1 MKLRFKRLFRE
12 LATECKFTFWTVF
25 ANKSNECLISPQN
38 DLLSVAF
45 SDIYM
50 AKLENDKEAPL
61 KPTLYRRYVDDTFN
75 RRKNNTIEILFEQLN
90 KFHSKI
96 KFTIK
101 LNPDKFQGTWLIC
114 VNSNYN
120 IMAHKKSTK
129 LPIAWLTK
137 TPKDYKRNAI
147 IWKSK
152 SCKNSFDKLWW

>member
-1 MKLRFKRLFRE
+1 
-12 LATECKFTFWTVF
+12 
-25 ANKSNECLISPQN
+25 
-38 DLLSVAF
+38 
-45 SDIYM
+45 M

-137 TPKDYKRNAI
+137 TPKE
-147 IWKSK
+147 SK
-152 SCKNSFDKLWW
+152 SCKNSFDKL